1 MSTLITRWEP
11 DNRAFWDLEGA
22 RIARRNLALS
32 VPPLVL
38 AFAVWSLWGAAVVYL
53 PQAGY
58 AFTTDQLFWLAALPA
73 LAGATLRIVYAFMVP
88 IFGGRR
94 WTVISTALLV
104 IPTAGFGLA
113 VQSPD
118 TGFTTFALLALA
130 CGLGGGHFASRM
142 ANVSFFFPRSQQG
155 IALGLSAGL
164 GNLGVSLAQ
173 FVMPLAVTGALF
185 GGLAGEPRAW
195 DRAGEAHS
203 LWLQNAGF
211 VWVPFI
217 AVAAVA
223 AWFGMNDLAPV
234 RASLGAQTV
243 IFRRR
248 DAWRLSW
255 LYLGTFGSFMG
266 YAAGLPLLIASQ
278 FPQVNPLNYVW
289 LGPLVGALVR
299 PVGGWLADEL
309 GAARVTFWN
318 FVVMAMATL
327 GVLVFLPA
335 SPGNEEGF
343 HGFLAMFM
351 VLFVAAGIG
360 NGATFSLIPR
370 VFAALH
376 RRPAPDP
383 DDAREAPVASREAA
397 AVLGL
402 ASAVGAYG
410 GFFIPKSYGTAI
422 ALTGDPA
429 AALWMFLVFY
439 VTCIAI
445 AGGYLLRD
453 RHAVPSEWS

>member
-22 RIARRNLALS
+22 RVARRNLALS

-38 AFAVWSLWGAAVVYL
+38 AFAVWSLWSAAVVYL
-53 PQAGY
+53 PHAGFV
-58 AFTTDQLFWLAALPA
+58 FTTDELFWLAALPA
-73 LAGATLRIVYAFMVP
+73 LGGATLRVVYAFMVP

-94 WTVISTALLV
+94 WTAVSTALLV
-104 IPTAGFGLA
+104 VPAAGFGLA
-113 VQSPD
+113 VQNPD
-118 TGFTTFALLALA
+118 TGFGTFALLALA
-130 CGLGGGHFASRM
+130 CGLGGGHFASSM

-155 IALGLSAGL
+155 TALGLSAGL

-173 FVMPLAVTGALF
+173 FVVPLAVAGALF
-185 GGLAGEPRAW
+185 GVPQEWAQ
-195 DRAGEAHS
+195 AGEARH
-203 LWLQNAGF
+203 LWLHNAGF

-217 AVAAVA
+217 LVAAAA

-234 RASLGAQTV
+234 RASLGEQAV
-243 IFRRR
+243 IFRRP

-266 YAAGLPLLIASQ
+266 YSAGLPLLIASQ
-278 FPQVNPLNYVW
+278 YPHVNPLNYVW
-289 LGPLVGALVR
+289 LGPLVGALIR
-299 PVGGWLADEL
+299 PVGGWLADGL

-318 FVVMAMATL
+318 FVVMALATL
-327 GVLVFLPA
+327 GVLFFIPA
-335 SPGNEEGF
+335 TAGTEDGF

-360 NGATFSLIPR
+360 NGAVFSLIPR

-376 RRPAPDP
+376 QRA
-383 DDAREAPVASREAA
+383 ARAAEPGDGRDTHVASREAA

-410 GFFIPKSYGTAI
+410 GFFIPGSYGTAI
-422 ALTGDPA
+422 TLTGGPE
-429 AALWMFLVFY
+429 AALWLFVAFY

-445 AGGYLLRD
+445 AGGYLFRD
-453 RHAVPSEWS
+453 RRPVPSEWN